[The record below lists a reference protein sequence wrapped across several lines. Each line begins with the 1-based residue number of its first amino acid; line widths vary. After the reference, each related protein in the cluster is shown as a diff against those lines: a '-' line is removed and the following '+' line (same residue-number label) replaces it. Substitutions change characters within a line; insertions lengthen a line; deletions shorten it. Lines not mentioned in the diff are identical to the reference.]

1 MDGPPR
7 GLCQKAFCRR
17 LRKSLTIRTRHRHQD
32 SVKTKWFWDASIRW
46 SSRLNDRAAVSGDIV
61 RFASAARL
69 VSGTRRAYRA

>member
-17 LRKSLTIRTRHRHQD
+17 LRKSLTIRTRHRHKI
-32 SVKTKWFWDASIRW
+32 VLKPMVLGRFIRW